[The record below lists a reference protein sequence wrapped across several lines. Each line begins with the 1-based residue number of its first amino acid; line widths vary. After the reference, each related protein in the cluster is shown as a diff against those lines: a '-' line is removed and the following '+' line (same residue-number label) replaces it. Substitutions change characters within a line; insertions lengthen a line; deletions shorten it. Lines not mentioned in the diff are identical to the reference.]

1 MLNKK
6 DLSRKLARRTFLNNK
21 EAELVVGELFEIIIS
36 EIKAGEE
43 VSIVGFGKF
52 YPYEHAPRP
61 VRNPKTQEEMI
72 LKSYKS
78 LRFKSSNVIKNALKG
93 KTTILEDEEEEG

>member
-6 DLSRKLARRTFLNNK
+6 DLSRKLAKKTFLNNK
-21 EAELVVGELFEIIIS
+21 EAELVVSELFEILTN
-36 EIKAGEE
+36 EIKSGEDI
-43 VSIVGFGKF
+43 SIVGFGKF
-52 YPYEHAPRP
+52 YLYEHAPRP
-61 VRNPKTQEEMI
+61 VRNPKTQEEMV

-93 KTTILEDEEEEG
+93 KEVILEEEED